1 MNSVI
6 IFLLFVLYVMI
17 GIALI
22 VREMHLYENRTQND
36 LGASAFII
44 ALIGAV
50 IWLPWLVIYG
60 IVQLYFIIRNKFKKK

>member
-1 MNSVI
+1 MNSII

-22 VREMHLYENRTQND
+22 VYEMRTYEDRTQND
-36 LGASAFII
+36 LGASAFVI
-44 ALIGAV
+44 ALVGTI
-50 IWLPWLVIYG
+50 IWLPWLIVYG